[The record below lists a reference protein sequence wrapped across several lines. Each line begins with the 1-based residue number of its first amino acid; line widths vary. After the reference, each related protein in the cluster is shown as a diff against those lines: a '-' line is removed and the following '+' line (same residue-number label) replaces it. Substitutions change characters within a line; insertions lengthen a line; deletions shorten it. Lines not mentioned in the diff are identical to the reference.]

1 MLMLH
6 NEKIQKEK
14 NMLTE
19 GTDESTVQSES

>member
-6 NEKIQKEK
+6 NEKIQKEQ

-19 GTDESTVQSES
+19 GTDESTVLRES